1 MLYQRYFLRMN
12 QSSTTHILSLLLALM
27 LSLAVVRIVLIP
39 TDVENVPLKNAH
51 RNRNNNNNSSNSINS
66 SSRSV
71 NNVDAN
77 QNISTKFTFDT
88 NANISAVALNLI
100 GLNSEY
106 SLNASTDSGA
116 QINARERY
124 ESEKTLNFNG
134 IEYVDGVIP
143 KRTQNTFVVMSEIA
157 TTVRNAKSN
166 DDDHIKLIT
175 ANSKRIEIDDATMR
189 ARRTTNE
196 RKRHLRQ
203 RLMLHNGADLDAN
216 NRQNI
221 QFQRYAIDFLCSS
234 S

>member
-51 RNRNNNNNSSNSINS
+51 RNRNNSNSSSNSINS

-100 GLNSEY
+100 RLNSEY
-106 SLNASTDSGA
+106 SVNASTDSSA
-116 QINARERY
+116 QNSAREKY

-143 KRTQNTFVVMSEIA
+143 KRTPHTFVMSEIA
-157 TTVRNAKSN
+157 TTVRDVNSN
-166 DDDHIKLIT
+166 DDDHIKYNT
-175 ANSKRIEIDDATMR
+175 ANSKRIEIDDAMMR
-189 ARRTTNE
+189 ARRTPNE

-203 RLMLHNGADLDAN
+203 RLMLHNGADLNAN

-221 QFQRYAIDFLCSS
+221 QFQRYAIDSICLSGQ
-234 S
+234 